1 LARAK
6 NTNRAEAR
14 RRTRE
19 QQRAAEGTLDQLD
32 DEGPDATTVE
42 QPQAAGLRGMFKMP
56 NIRDDLRTFPRLL
69 VHTPKLWIPFGMLVV
84 SFILAV
90 LLSQTT
96 TNADG
101 TTTSSVFP
109 SGIEGIV
116 SLYVELTLP
125 PTALFV
131 FFIGGFLAPRSSYL
145 VGATLGLLDGI
156 LWSLLFVIS
165 PAAQPTATGRLVQP
179 ADFVAIV
186 LVAVV
191 VGILAA
197 AFASWYRN
205 FLRSSQERAR
215 QNRAARDQQQKMKAK
230 EDARAARDAQ
240 RQTSSASRQTK
251 NVTTP
256 PKPNTL
262 TTTPPKSNTLTT
274 PPSKR

>member
-19 QQRAAEGTLDQLD
+19 QQRAADGTLDQFDDDGLD
-32 DEGPDATTVE
+32 AATAP
-42 QPQAAGLRGMFKMP
+42 QPQAGLRGMFRMP
-56 NIRDDLRTFPRLL
+56 NVRDDLRTFPQMLA
-69 VHTPKLWIPFGMLVV
+69 HSPKVWIPFGMLVV

-90 LLSQTT
+90 LLTQ
-96 TNADG
+96 G
-101 TTTSSVFP
+101 TTTIVDGKPVFTSNLP
-109 SGIEGIV
+109 SGVEGII

-156 LWSLLFVIS
+156 LWSTLFLIS
-165 PAAQPTATGRLVQP
+165 PSAQPGAAGRLVQP
-179 ADFVAIV
+179 SDFAAII

-197 AFASWYRN
+197 GFASWYRN

-215 QNRAARDQQQKMKAK
+215 QNRAAREQQQKMKAK
-230 EDARAARDAQ
+230 EDARLARDTQ

-251 NVTTP
+251 NVTPT
-256 PKPNTL
+256 TGG
-262 TTTPPKSNTLTT
+262 TTPP
-274 PPSKR
+274 PKR

>member
-19 QQRAAEGTLDQLD
+19 QQRAAEGTLDELD
-32 DEGPDATTVE
+32 DDGLDTSTAGQS
-42 QPQAAGLRGMFKMP
+42 QPGLRGMFRMP
-56 NIRDDLRTFPRLL
+56 NVKDDLRTFPQMLA
-69 VHTPKLWIPFGMLVV
+69 HSPKVWIPFGMLIL

-90 LLSQTT
+90 LLTQ
-96 TNADG
+96 G
-101 TTTSSVFP
+101 TTTTGADGKPVFTSSLP
-109 SGIEGIV
+109 SGIEGII

-156 LWSLLFVIS
+156 LWSTLFLIS
-165 PAAQPTATGRLVQP
+165 PSAQPGAAGRLVQP
-179 ADFVAIV
+179 SDFVAII

-191 VGILAA
+191 VGVLAA
-197 AFASWYRN
+197 GFASWYRN
-205 FLRSSQERAR
+205 FLRSSQERAK
-215 QNRAARDQQQKMKAK
+215 QNRAAREQQQKMKAK
-230 EDARAARDAQ
+230 EDARTARDAQ

-251 NVTTP
+251 NVTPT
-256 PKPNTL
+256 TG
-262 TTTPPKSNTLTT
+262 TTPP
-274 PPSKR
+274 PKR

>member
-1 LARAK
+1 MARAK

-19 QQRAAEGTLDQLD
+19 QQRAAEGSLDQLD
-32 DEGPDATTVE
+32 DDGLDAAPA
-42 QPQAAGLRGMFKMP
+42 PQSQVGLRGMFRMP
-56 NIRDDLRTFPRLL
+56 DIRDDLRTFPQMLA
-69 VHTPKLWIPFGMLVV
+69 HSPKVWIPFGMLVV

-96 TNADG
+96 TNPDG
-101 TTTSSVFP
+101 TVTSSVFP

-156 LWSLLFVIS
+156 LWSVLFLIS
-165 PAAQPTATGRLVQP
+165 PSAQPTAAGRLVQP
-179 ADFVAIV
+179 TDIVAII

-197 AFASWYRN
+197 GFASWYRN

-215 QNRAARDQQQKMKAK
+215 QNRAARDQQQRMKAK

-240 RQTSSASRQTK
+240 RQSSSASRQTR
-251 NVTTP
+251 NVTPTAG
-256 PKPNTL
+256 
-262 TTTPPKSNTLTT
+262 SST

>member
-1 LARAK
+1 MARAK

-19 QQRAAEGTLDQLD
+19 QQRAAEGSLDQLD
-32 DEGPDATTVE
+32 DDGLDDATAA
-42 QPQAAGLRGMFKMP
+42 QPQAGGLRGMFRMP
-56 NIRDDLRTFPRLL
+56 NIRDDLRTFPQMLA
-69 VHTPKLWIPFGMLVV
+69 HSPKVWIPFGMLVV

-90 LLSQTT
+90 LLSQ
-96 TNADG
+96 G
-101 TTTSSVFP
+101 TTTTVNGTSTFQSSIFP
-109 SGIEGIV
+109 NGVEGIV

-165 PAAQPTATGRLVQP
+165 PAAQPTAAGRLVQP
-179 ADFVAIV
+179 TDFVAIV

-197 AFASWYRN
+197 GFASWYRN

-215 QNRAARDQQQKMKAK
+215 QNRAVREQQQKAKAK
-230 EDARAARDAQ
+230 EDARVA
-240 RQTSSASRQTK
+240 RQTSNSSRQTK
-251 NVTTP
+251 TVTPST
-256 PKPNTL
+256 
-262 TTTPPKSNTLTT
+262 SSSTT